1 MILGTGVDIIEIK
14 RVEEVFHTDRRMRRI
29 FTEAEI
35 LSIGGQN
42 SSRLSGYYAAKEAL
56 SKALGTGIRGIS
68 FKEME
73 VLKDEAGRPYFNPL
87 PLKDHLIRIFGTDR
101 VKIHLTISHDR
112 AQAMAMVIIE
122 EA

>member
-29 FTEAEI
+29 FTEEEI
-35 LSIGGQN
+35 QSLGGQN
-42 SSRLSGYYAAKEAL
+42 PSRLSGYYAAKEAL

-73 VLKDEAGRPYFNPL
+73 VLKNEAGRPYFNL
-87 PLKDHLIRIFGTDR
+87 QPLKEHLIRIFGTDR

-112 AQAMAMVIIE
+112 ARAMAMVIIE